1 MAINTEEH
9 PQPGLLDDDFL
20 LGHDDD
26 LRKHDVATDNVVII
40 SEEQRE
46 VSPLSNNSKPKLKRL
61 KLHSQCYDDATD
73 KINSDSKKNNGEKH
87 ELLTVTELLYLIK
100 TKKYDKLVNIFG
112 DQASEGIEILDMET
126 RTVIKEYNE
135 ITKKA
140 KPLYKA
146 DCIIRIIKTGALRYI
161 SIKSKDCSNA
171 SIVNV
176 TRRSMVYDNPDLNKY
191 IASLDVLTSQ
201 YLSDPDNICMT
212 KSEVDRKLSSY
223 ELSDSQKNDIAS
235 FIAYYMF
242 KGTGKGTSEI
252 PADSI
257 LEYSKNELN
266 FIYCETEDNKKDYVF
281 KNWNRYVLS
290 IRGHKRGK
298 SGNIR
303 GNGLLQCGPQ
313 ENDHEWVCYYTE
325 NGETLP
331 RGSIAIRI
339 S

>member
-1 MAINTEEH
+1 MAINRQEH

-20 LGHDDD
+20 ISHDDV
-26 LRKHDVATDNVVII
+26 LRTDDVAAVNVVII

-73 KINSDSKKNNGEKH
+73 KINSVYKKNNGEKH

-161 SIKSKDCSNA
+161 SIKSKDCSNP

-252 PADSI
+252 QADSI
-257 LEYSKNELN
+257 IEYSKNELN

-298 SGNIR
+298 TGNIR
-303 GNGLLQCGPQ
+303 SNGLLLGGPQ